1 MIDLRL
7 NYNLF
12 VSIADKEKTV
22 LIQSSVF
29 NCCLYY
35 PRICLSFKAPYCTDD
50 FNLNYP
56 LGALLFH
63 ANVCQTTEK
72 PEIYSYQLL
81 HLGLPQQWFWLA
93 VEWDHLCLPVY
104 YFIERMPVI
113 IYIHNLTYAFT
124 MKLFK
129 FKYSTLTPRILCRNI
144 WQNIVYSKE

>member
-81 HLGLPQQWFWLA
+81 HLGLPQWLSSEITS
-93 VEWDHLCLPVY
+93 VYLCIISLRECQSSY
-104 YFIERMPVI
+104 IYTILHMP
-113 IYIHNLTYAFT
+113 
-124 MKLFK
+124 
-129 FKYSTLTPRILCRNI
+129 S
-144 WQNIVYSKE
+144 Q